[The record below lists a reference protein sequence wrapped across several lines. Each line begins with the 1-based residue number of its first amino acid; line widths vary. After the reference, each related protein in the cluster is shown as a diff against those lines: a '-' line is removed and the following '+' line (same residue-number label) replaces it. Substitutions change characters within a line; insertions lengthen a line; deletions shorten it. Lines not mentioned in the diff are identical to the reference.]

1 MAKRWQQTSWPPG
14 KMVDHPAVLAE
25 TRRDNA
31 RPRPRLRHSDGL
43 AIVVY
48 QRSRVYVDRDAWEM
62 LPHDGVLLMRVRPS
76 HQPAFDLVFTPEELE
91 NVFGEVR
98 QTRSWQDVRCY
109 HFPTNPRAIDSF
121 RVAGGASDRHR
132 V

>member
-1 MAKRWQQTSWPPG
+1 
-14 KMVDHPAVLAE
+14 MVDDPAVLAE

-31 RPRPRLRHSDGL
+31 RPRPRLRHRDGL

-62 LPHDGVLLMRVRPS
+62 LPRDGVLLMRVRPS
-76 HQPAFDLVFTPEELE
+76 HEPAFDLVFTPDELE

-121 RVAGGASDRHR
+121 RVASGASDRPR
-132 V
+132 G